1 MDKKNLYDLIP
12 KEIVEKYNIDSVDFD
27 GKIPIISSKNKAT
40 KDMKETLSTIFGEDL
55 RINTKIIKS
64 DSSIEDLID
73 QIIKESI
80 IQRASDIHFEPK
92 KDNIIIRFRID
103 GILQIYSSISKKIYQ
118 NAISYL
124 KIKSRLDITEK
135 RMPQEGGHS
144 MFFDG
149 KNYDIRLSTI
159 PTLYGEKVALRILPS
174 DKILNSIEDLGIRKN
189 DAQILKSFFKKKNGA
204 VIISGPTGSGKS
216 TTLHILLNYIGKDER
231 NVITIEDPIEI
242 IDDNFNQIQL
252 NEDIGL
258 TYPLLLKKILRQDPD
273 VILIGEIRDSET
285 AKISCEASLTG
296 HLILTTIHTKDCE
309 SIVLRLLEMG
319 LEPYL
324 ISSSLD
330 ILISQRLLRK
340 VCDNCRIEEELPES
354 ILNQYGIKRN
364 YIGKGCLNCNYTG
377 YYGRIGVFEIIQLSE
392 QTKKLILHPETT
404 EEIVKS
410 IRNDCKTNL
419 KSNIIELI
427 NSGISNIYEMLR
439 VIECLN

>member
-1 MDKKNLYDLIP
+1 MDKKSLYDLIP
-12 KEIVEKYNIDSVDFD
+12 KDIVEKYNIDSIDFD
-27 GKIPIISSKNKAT
+27 GKIPIISSKSKANKEM
-40 KDMKETLSTIFGEDL
+40 KDVLSSIFGEDL
-55 RINTKIIKS
+55 RINTKKIKA
-64 DSSIEDLID
+64 DSTIEDLID

-92 KDNIIIRFRID
+92 KDKIIIRFRID
-103 GILQIYSSISKKIYQ
+103 GILQIYSSISKSIYL

-144 MFFDG
+144 LFFDG

-159 PTLYGEKVALRILPS
+159 PTLYGEKVALRILPT

-189 DAQILKSFFKKKNGA
+189 DGGILKNFFKKKNGA
-204 VIISGPTGSGKS
+204 VVISGPTGSGKS

-231 NVITIEDPIEI
+231 NVMTIEDPIEI
-242 IDDNFNQIQL
+242 IDENFNQIQV

-273 VILIGEIRDSET
+273 VVLIGEIRDSET
-285 AKISCEASLTG
+285 AKISCEAALTG
-296 HLILTTIHTKDCE
+296 HLILTTIHTKNCE
-309 SIVLRLLEMG
+309 SIILRLLEMG

-340 VCDNCRIEEELPES
+340 VCDNCKEEEELPENL
-354 ILNQYGIKRN
+354 LNQYGIKRN

-392 QTKKLILHPETT
+392 KTKKLILHPDST

-410 IRNDCKTNL
+410 IRDDCKTNL
-419 KSNIIELI
+419 KSNIIELV
-427 NSGISNIYEMLR
+427 NNGISNINEMLR
-439 VIECLN
+439 VIE